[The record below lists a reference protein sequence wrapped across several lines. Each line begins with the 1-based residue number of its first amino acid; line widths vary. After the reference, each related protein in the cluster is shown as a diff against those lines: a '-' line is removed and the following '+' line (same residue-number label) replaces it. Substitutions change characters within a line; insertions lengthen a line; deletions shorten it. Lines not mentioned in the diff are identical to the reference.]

1 MDEFLGAL
9 QAIGCQAALQGG
21 ATAVAALVALAAWR
35 VAALA
40 DERARWAND
49 TADYAMLQATGNC
62 REIAA
67 LQTRLRSLKEA
78 SRRRDGRERA
88 RTRVRVARSA

>member
-9 QAIGCQAALQGG
+9 QTIGGKAALQGG
-21 ATAVAALVALAAWR
+21 AVLVTALVALAAWR
-35 VAALA
+35 VAKLA

-67 LQTRLRSLKEA
+67 LQTRLRSLEEA
-78 SRRRDGRERA
+78 ARRRDDRERA
-88 RTRVRVARSA
+88 RTRVRVARIA

>member
-1 MDEFLGAL
+1 MDEVLGAL
-9 QAIGCQAALQGG
+9 HAIGCEAAWQGG

-35 VAALA
+35 VAKLA

-62 REIAA
+62 RQIAA
-67 LQTRLRSLKEA
+67 LQTRLRSLEEA
-78 SRRRDGRERA
+78 SRRRGERERA
-88 RTRVRVARSA
+88 RTSVRVARGA